1 MEKYY
6 KTSKIITIITA
17 ILMVVLFVVALFLG
31 DSASAITSLGIG
43 LFAIVQMF
51 DLNLAETWYTLMNR
65 YRDLSETQEKVIDVY
80 KKMDSI
86 SSNALKIAEECN
98 KDNHTYL
105 DALSEMNKLTNFFLD
120 GIDDEAALAANEEMK
135 DTNMYLRKID
145 LGKWVLCCRKPW

>member
-17 ILMVVLFVVALFLG
+17 ILMVVLFVVALF
-31 DSASAITSLGIG
+31 LGIG

-105 DALSEMNKLTNFFLD
+105 NALSEMNKLTHFFLD
-120 GIDDEAALAANEEMK
+120 GIDDEAALAVNEEMK
-135 DTNMYLRKID
+135 DTNMYLRKVAD
-145 LGKWVLCCRKPW
+145 GSWVLCCRKPW